1 MPLPVLAV
9 IAARLGIAV
18 GRYLIKKGGKEVLK
32 KGAATTL
39 RNRIAA
45 KAAKKATKRT
55 SRPPTKAQIEATK
68 ARNRA
73 KEKVEKSSR
82 TSKEK
87 IAALK
92 RIRTAH
98 LSGRDYKTISK
109 FKAKQRVDTDLA
121 IKKSKA
127 IDKQKLRSKV

>member
-68 ARNRA
+68 ARNR
-73 KEKVEKSSR
+73 
-82 TSKEK
+82 SKE
-87 IAALK
+87 
-92 RIRTAH
+92 
-98 LSGRDYKTISK
+98 TISRRK
-109 FKAKQRVDTDLA
+109 NVRNVAKGYTKNVDTLFNRTNA
-121 IKKSKA
+121 QLFRQTGVKQSR
-127 IDKQKLRSKV
+127 IDKFLNRNSDLFIEKRKGK

>member
-32 KGAATTL
+32 KGAAIQL

-68 ARNRA
+68 ARNR
-73 KEKVEKSSR
+73 
-82 TSKEK
+82 SKE
-87 IAALK
+87 
-92 RIRTAH
+92 
-98 LSGRDYKTISK
+98 TISRRK
-109 FKAKQRVDTDLA
+109 NVRNVAKGYTKNVDTLTNRTNA
-121 IKKSKA
+121 QLFRQTGVKQSR
-127 IDKQKLRSKV
+127 IDKFLNRNSDLSIEKRKGK